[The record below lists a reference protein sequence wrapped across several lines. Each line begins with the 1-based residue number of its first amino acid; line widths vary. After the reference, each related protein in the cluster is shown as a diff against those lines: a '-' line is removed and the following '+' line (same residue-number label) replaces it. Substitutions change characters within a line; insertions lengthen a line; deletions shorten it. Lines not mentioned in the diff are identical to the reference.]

1 MKFTLKAYSIWEYGR
16 RKDAQGMPH
25 QEDSLYPRF
34 GQAHDGDRLFIVCDG
49 MGGHD
54 AGEVASAT
62 VCEAM
67 SQAIIADGRDPE
79 GVFTPDDLSRALQQ
93 AFDALD
99 RKDNG
104 AVKKMGTTMTLL
116 KLHAGGATIAHIGDS
131 RVYHIRPGKTADD
144 TAILFET
151 EDHSLVNDLIKIGE
165 LTREEARF
173 SRQRNIITRAMQP
186 NMERRPKADVYQ
198 TADIQSGDFFYL
210 CSDGMLEQPDME
222 SGEAL
227 KAIFSEQG
235 GTDADRL
242 QTLLQATANNR
253 DNHTAFIV
261 HILSVD
267 QTAEVVPVVEDTP
280 PLMIPAEVITSENFT
295 SAKGMRAE
303 NTEDTPIVE
312 TPPAPATQD
321 AMPCNQVLT
330 SAGEGKP
337 QNRTSWFR
345 WAVLFIAALI
355 VAALVLALL
364 WWM

>member
-1 MKFTLKAYSIWEYGR
+1 M
-16 RKDAQGMPH
+16 
-25 QEDSLYPRF
+25 
-34 GQAHDGDRLFIVCDG
+34 QA
-49 MGGHD
+49 
-54 AGEVASAT
+54 
-62 VCEAM
+62 
-67 SQAIIADGRDPE
+67 
-79 GVFTPDDLSRALQQ
+79 
-93 AFDALD
+93 
-99 RKDNG
+99 
-104 AVKKMGTTMTLL
+104 
-116 KLHAGGATIAHIGDS
+116 
-131 RVYHIRPGKTADD
+131 YHIRPGKTADD

-267 QTAEVVPVVEDTP
+267 QTAEVVPAVEDTP
-280 PLMIPAEVITSENFT
+280 PVLTPAEVITSENFT

-312 TPPAPATQD
+312 SPPAPASQD
-321 AMPCNQVLT
+321 AMPCNQVRT

>member
-1 MKFTLKAYSIWEYGR
+1 MKFTLKAYSIWEYGQ

-253 DNHTAFIV
+253 DNHTAFII

-267 QTAEVVPVVEDTP
+267 QTAEVVPAVEDTP
-280 PLMIPAEVITSENFT
+280 PVMTPAEVITSENFT

-321 AMPCNQVLT
+321 AMPCNQVRT

-337 QNRTSWFR
+337 QNRISWFR

-355 VAALVLALL
+355 VAALALALL

>member
-186 NMERRPKADVYQ
+186 NMERRPKADVHQ

-267 QTAEVVPVVEDTP
+267 QTAEVVPAVEDTP
-280 PLMIPAEVITSENFT
+280 AVMTPADAIT
-295 SAKGMRAE
+295 
-303 NTEDTPIVE
+303 
-312 TPPAPATQD
+312 
-321 AMPCNQVLT
+321 
-330 SAGEGKP
+330 
-337 QNRTSWFR
+337 
-345 WAVLFIAALI
+345 
-355 VAALVLALL
+355 
-364 WWM
+364 